1 MKHGSCAGV
10 IDSQWH
16 MWDLLLWG
24 FRYCDH
30 NPMIKNPLIEFW
42 WPAFPC
48 LVYSDHALL
57 PHFMS
62 LRHHFV
68 QSVHLKSDHC
78 EAAGNHYEFT
88 LDFFAP
94 WHFEIGPDDENDLQS
109 SFFFCGPNSWPGQYF
124 QIRTIN
130 GGFLKWGY
138 PNSWM
143 IYNGK
148 AY

>member
-1 MKHGSCAGV
+1 
-10 IDSQWH
+10 
-16 MWDLLLWG
+16 
-24 FRYCDH
+24 
-30 NPMIKNPLIEFW
+30 
-42 WPAFPC
+42 
-48 LVYSDHALL
+48 
-57 PHFMS
+57 MS

-109 SFFFCGPNSWPGQYF
+109 SFFF

-130 GGFLKWGY
+130 GGVPEMGI
-138 PNSWM
+138 SQ
-143 IYNGK
+143 
-148 AY
+148 